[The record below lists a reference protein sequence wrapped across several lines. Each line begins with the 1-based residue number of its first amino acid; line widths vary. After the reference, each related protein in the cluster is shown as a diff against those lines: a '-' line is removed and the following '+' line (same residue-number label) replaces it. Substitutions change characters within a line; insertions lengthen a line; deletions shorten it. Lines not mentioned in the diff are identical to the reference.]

1 MQGNLTKLWFFFLL
15 MELFILVFLLCRVQ
29 STCWTRYWLTKCW
42 LCTQIRV
49 LLDLVYSAWK
59 GSMNEFALVTQVQ
72 RVTGHNS
79 SRQMN
84 GFDKLWQHNL
94 AFPASSLIRPRL
106 TAPPRF
112 HAFQQKAAEDS
123 LAGSDSGFLWS
134 VPFKV
139 NSKSFALLR
148 KKTVSWQ
155 INADGEPGDYL
166 WPSEEGSGLD
176 HALRQPWEEEALPGF
191 PTTGHPF
198 FSRQMQDL
206 DRWGEE

>member
-79 SRQMN
+79 SPRWM
-84 GFDKLWQHNL
+84 GLTSCGSTIWLSQH
-94 AFPASSLIRPRL
+94 P
-106 TAPPRF
+106 
-112 HAFQQKAAEDS
+112 
-123 LAGSDSGFLWS
+123 LWS
-134 VPFKV
+134 GPGSQHHPVSMPFSKKLLKTHWLAVIQAFFDQCPSRWIV
-139 NSKSFALLR
+139 NPSLCSERRL
-148 KKTVSWQ
+148 
-155 INADGEPGDYL
+155 YL
-166 WPSEEGSGLD
+166 GK
-176 HALRQPWEEEALPGF
+176 
-191 PTTGHPF
+191 
-198 FSRQMQDL
+198 
-206 DRWGEE
+206 